1 MDERTT
7 AGTIGFTLVA
17 GLVIGLWLVD
27 PLLRSLGI

>member
-1 MDERTT
+1 MEERTT

-27 PLLRSLGI
+27 PLLRALGI